1 MQITTKIKSKKK
13 KVIWDPIPHS
23 SQTTFLLSGR
33 PESLVREV
41 LYHGGRGFGKSEC
54 LVAAYLQHVGKGW
67 GESWTGIILRR
78 EIKSLKDLTKKSHK
92 IISKAFPKAEY
103 NKTTRTW
110 TFSTGEKL
118 TFDFCKNTKDYDDKY
133 HGQEHQFI
141 GYDEL
146 TTWPD
151 ISVYRAMKT
160 TLRASY
166 VPTEKQPLS
175 PPLQIRAT
183 TNPYGCGK
191 GWVKEY
197 FIDPSPFG
205 VPVFKNGRMKKMSVY
220 GSVYE
225 NTRLEPSTYIED
237 ELESIADPVI
247 KAAWLYGDWNS
258 VDYSAIF
265 GGLWSKHI
273 ELDPFTIPKTWTV
286 NRTFDY
292 GQSTPYACLW
302 VAEASGEEVKL
313 QDGSTFCPPA
323 GSLIVVAEDY
333 GTEEDASGNQVER
346 NRGLFL
352 SARPIARRIK
362 AKEQGLLEGL
372 LVDHKKVVPG
382 PADNQIFAG
391 SRVDESKAPTV
402 AKEMKAEGVDWT
414 QSDKTPGSRRNS
426 AQIMIERL
434 DATRKQ
440 DPERPHIYIFKTCRY
455 TLKFLPELHRDDSKP
470 DEVAKGADDHIWDA
484 LAYRLTQKKKAKTTA
499 RAGLH

>member
-1 MQITTKIKSKKK
+1 MQ
-13 KVIWDPIPHS
+13 
-23 SQTTFLLSGR
+23 
-33 PESLVREV
+33 EV

-54 LVAAYLQHVGKGW
+54 LVAAYLQNVGKGW

-78 EIKSLKDLTKKSHK
+78 EIKSLKDVIKKSHH
-92 IISKAFPKAEY
+92 IIQKTFPGAEY
-103 NKTTRTW
+103 NKSTRTW
-110 TFSTGEKL
+110 TFRTGEKL
-118 TFDFCKNTKDYDDKY
+118 TFDFCKNTQDYDEKY

-141 GYDEL
+141 GFDEL
-146 TTWPD
+146 TVWPD
-151 ISVYRAMKT
+151 ISVYRAMMS
-160 TLRASY
+160 TLRDSF
-166 VPTEKQPLS
+166 VPTAKQPN
-175 PPLQIRAT
+175 PPPRQVRAT
-183 TNPYGCGK
+183 TNPYGRGK

-197 FIDPSPFG
+197 FIDPSPYG
-205 VPVFKNGRMKKMSVY
+205 VPVFEDGKMQRMSVY

-225 NTRLEPSTYIED
+225 NIRISQDYITGYLEK
-237 ELESIADPVI
+237 IADPVI
-247 KAAWLYGDWNS
+247 RAAWLYGDWNS

-323 GSLIVVAEDY
+323 GSLIVLAEDY

-362 AKEQGLLEGL
+362 KKEQGLLSGL
-372 LVDHKKVVPG
+372 LVDHKKVAPG

-391 SRVDESKAPTV
+391 SKVDESKAPTV

-440 DPERPHIYIFKTCRY
+440 DPERPHIYVFKTCRY

-484 LAYRLTQKKKAKTTA
+484 LAYRLTQKKKAKTTT
-499 RAGLH
+499 RSGLH